1 MKYCMKISWEF
12 QKKISI
18 RRISHKHHKL
28 KYMNCLLSIM
38 CLCQYSYDDFP
49 LTVVHINC
57 DWQCLCVYLPMRW
70 GYESW
75 DIFRFSLRAFA
86 IIQQFYT
93 WFYLL
98 TVYTITVAIHVGLS
112 WYHVRELLCVVNL
125 YCVCDLCLGKSVLV
139 VLLTPT
145 ETLLRQHFASEIINL
160 SNPCNSCK
168 QCITHSHCVTVTH
181 CECDCE
187 WQTVTECGH
196 RQYTRIM

>member
-1 MKYCMKISWEF
+1 
-12 QKKISI
+12 
-18 RRISHKHHKL
+18 
-28 KYMNCLLSIM
+28 
-38 CLCQYSYDDFP
+38 
-49 LTVVHINC
+49 
-57 DWQCLCVYLPMRW
+57 MRVW
-70 GYESW
+70 DCIESW
-75 DIFRFSLRAFA
+75 DIFRFSIRAFA
-86 IIQQFYT
+86 ILQQFYT

-125 YCVCDLCLGKSVLV
+125 YCVCDLCLGKSVLL

-145 ETLLRQHFASEIINL
+145 ETLLRQHFASEIKNL
-160 SNPCNSCK
+160 SNPCNWCK

-196 RQYTRIM
+196 RQYTRICRYILFTLLWPCSMSDSVTLSCAI